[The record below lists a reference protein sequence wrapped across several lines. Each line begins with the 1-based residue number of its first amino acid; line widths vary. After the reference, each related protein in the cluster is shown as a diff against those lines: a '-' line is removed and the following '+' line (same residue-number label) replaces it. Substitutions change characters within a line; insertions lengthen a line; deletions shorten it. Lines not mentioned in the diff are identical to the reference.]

1 MTRKFLRRLS
11 RKNFLVKNKLTR
23 KNLNRLCEENSTA
36 TKTLVVHSEDVDYE
50 PFFPNTYTVTKR
62 RDVPADLH
70 VDSYYKDLSRIPSSS
85 YEVILCT
92 GLLEH
97 IPDPQKIVDDFYR
110 ILKPGGKI
118 VLSASSVFSLHESP
132 DDFFH
137 FTPYGVKLLFERWTR
152 VDIKGSSQPFE
163 TIAIL
168 LQRINLQCDIF
179 FPVRIL
185 VELFYLIIPILDR
198 FIVRQYSTRHFR
210 NEYSEIDSMMPS
222 NVQVV
227 AFK

>member
-198 FIVRQYSTRHFR
+198 FIVRQYSTRQFR